1 MYKKMDAETRALQ
14 LARIAFQLDVL
25 EGLVEGPFVA
35 GEAGWCVGG
44 VGGGGGAMLLGVGV
58 RRSEMQCAA
67 VRCSAMLQL

>member
-35 GEAGWCVGG
+35 GEAGRQGGVWCVG
-44 VGGGGGAMLLGVGV
+44 VGGG
-58 RRSEMQCAA
+58 
-67 VRCSAMLQL
+67 VRCF